1 MAKYEIR
8 KYQYNSYTDKNEY
21 LGECEF
27 FDTFAEVKNY
37 IVQNK
42 NTVLVRFGDVF
53 KNGEYLFNPASIF
66 DYLRDAKYWGECY
79 EKTRPLGLKSLLEYI
94 KDPFSIKM

>member
-8 KYQYNSYTDKNEY
+8 KYEYNNYTDKKEY
-21 LGECEF
+21 VGECINF
-27 FDTFAEVKNY
+27 NTFAEIKSY
-37 IVQNK
+37 ILHNSDSGIVC
-42 NTVLVRFGDVF
+42 FGDVF